1 MGNQR
6 SQRVDHLRHRNDYS
20 RNTGDHFPCAN
31 SRFRDANNRF
41 HNGNACFRLP
51 HEFLRGSNSRFCR
64 RENRRRGA
72 GGSVPKPSTNQE
84 VSMSPHVRPLAG
96 FRNMAD
102 QQLVTT
108 ASAVVK
114 EMTDNANFP
123 NPPVDLKALA
133 TAVDDLSA
141 AVAAQV
147 QGGTASTAHKQNKR
161 ATVVDL
167 LVKLAHYVHDNCGN
181 NPAVVLSSGF
191 QVAGTNRAKSPLS
204 KPGII
209 SIDAGK
215 STELVLKLSP
225 VTNAR
230 VFDLEFAPLG
240 ANSTPGDWKAA
251 GLFTN
256 SRSITVG
263 NLVPGTTYVFRVRAA
278 GTTGYSDW
286 SDPVAHMAT

>member
-1 MGNQR
+1 
-6 SQRVDHLRHRNDYS
+6 
-20 RNTGDHFPCAN
+20 
-31 SRFRDANNRF
+31 
-41 HNGNACFRLP
+41 
-51 HEFLRGSNSRFCR
+51 
-64 RENRRRGA
+64 
-72 GGSVPKPSTNQE
+72 
-84 VSMSPHVRPLAG
+84 MSPHVRPLAG

-123 NPPVDLKALA
+123 NPPVDLKTLA

-167 LVKLAHYVHDNCGN
+167 
-181 NPAVVLSSGF
+181 
-191 QVAGTNRAKSPLS
+191 
-204 KPGII
+204 
-209 SIDAGK
+209 
-215 STELVLKLSP
+215 
-225 VTNAR
+225 
-230 VFDLEFAPLG
+230 
-240 ANSTPGDWKAA
+240 
-251 GLFTN
+251 
-256 SRSITVG
+256 
-263 NLVPGTTYVFRVRAA
+263 VPGTTYVFRVRAA

>member
-1 MGNQR
+1 
-6 SQRVDHLRHRNDYS
+6 
-20 RNTGDHFPCAN
+20 
-31 SRFRDANNRF
+31 
-41 HNGNACFRLP
+41 
-51 HEFLRGSNSRFCR
+51 
-64 RENRRRGA
+64 
-72 GGSVPKPSTNQE
+72 
-84 VSMSPHVRPLAG
+84 MSPNVRPLAG

-108 ASAVVK
+108 AGAVVK
-114 EMTDNANFP
+114 EMTGNANFP
-123 NPPVDLKALA
+123 NPPVDLKTLE

-141 AVAAQV
+141 AIAAQV
-147 QGGTASTAHKQNKR
+147 QGGTASTAHKRNKR
-161 ATVVDL
+161 VPVIDL
-167 LVKLAHYVHDNCGN
+167 LVRLAHYVHDNCGN
-181 NPAVVLSSGF
+181 NPAIVLSSGF
-191 QVAGTNRAKSPLS
+191 QVAGNSRVRSPLS
-204 KPGII
+204 KPVII

-225 VTNAR
+225 VSNSR
-230 VFDLEFAPLG
+230 IFDVEFAPLG
-240 ANSTPGDWKAA
+240 ANNTPGDWKDA

>member
-1 MGNQR
+1 MRRMCFYSVSDHGH
-6 SQRVDHLRHRNDYS
+6 QRVDPLRCGND
-20 RNTGDHFPCAN
+20 
-31 SRFRDANNRF
+31 RFLGGNRRLRGG
-41 HNGNACFRLP
+41 HDCFRLT
-51 HEFLRGSNSRFCR
+51 HKFLRGRINHFCR

-72 GGSVPKPSTNQE
+72 GGSVPEPSTNQE
-84 VSMSPHVRPLAG
+84 VRMSPHVRPLAG

-167 LVKLAHYVHDNCGN
+167 LLRLAHCVHATGGN
-181 NPAVVLSSGF
+181 NAAGVLSSCS
-191 QVAGTNRAKSPLS
+191 QL
-204 KPGII
+204 
-209 SIDAGK
+209 
-215 STELVLKLSP
+215 
-225 VTNAR
+225 
-230 VFDLEFAPLG
+230 
-240 ANSTPGDWKAA
+240 
-251 GLFTN
+251 
-256 SRSITVG
+256 
-263 NLVPGTTYVFRVRAA
+263 A
-278 GTTGYSDW
+278 GTTR
-286 SDPVAHMAT
+286 A

>member
-1 MGNQR
+1 
-6 SQRVDHLRHRNDYS
+6 
-20 RNTGDHFPCAN
+20 
-31 SRFRDANNRF
+31 
-41 HNGNACFRLP
+41 
-51 HEFLRGSNSRFCR
+51 
-64 RENRRRGA
+64 
-72 GGSVPKPSTNQE
+72 
-84 VSMSPHVRPLAG
+84 MSPHVRPLAG
-96 FRNMAD
+96 FKNLAD

-191 QVAGTNRAKSPLS
+191 QLAGTNRAKSPLS
-204 KPGII
+204 KPVII

-230 VFDLEFAPLG
+230 IFDVEFAPLG
-240 ANSTPGDWKAA
+240 ANNTPGDWKDA

-263 NLVPGTTYVFRVRAA
+263 DLVPGTTYLFRVRAA

>member
-1 MGNQR
+1 
-6 SQRVDHLRHRNDYS
+6 
-20 RNTGDHFPCAN
+20 
-31 SRFRDANNRF
+31 
-41 HNGNACFRLP
+41 
-51 HEFLRGSNSRFCR
+51 
-64 RENRRRGA
+64 
-72 GGSVPKPSTNQE
+72 
-84 VSMSPHVRPLAG
+84 MSPHVRPLAG
-96 FRNMAD
+96 FKNLAD

-123 NPPVDLKALA
+123 NPPVDLKTLA

-204 KPGII
+204 KPVII

-225 VTNAR
+225 VSNAR
-230 VFDLEFAPLG
+230 IFDVEFAPLG
-240 ANSTPGDWKAA
+240 ANNTPGDWKDA